1 MNNKTKKIQKN
12 IYMFRIILF
21 GWMMFGLGLLSSGHF
36 GGKLAIMFSIASV
49 VILLAYDA
57 AFDRYLKSRPIYF
70 KLIRKEGK

>member
-1 MNNKTKKIQKN
+1 MDKGGKTMKKN

-36 GGKLAIMFSIASV
+36 GGKMAIVFSIASV

-57 AFDRYLKSRPIYF
+57 AFDKYLKGR
-70 KLIRKEGK
+70 

>member
-1 MNNKTKKIQKN
+1 MKKN

-36 GGKLAIMFSIASV
+36 GGKLAIGFAIASV

-57 AFDRYLKSRPIYF
+57 AFDKYLKGGR
-70 KLIRKEGK
+70 

>member
-1 MNNKTKKIQKN
+1 MAEGGKTMKKN

-36 GGKLAIMFSIASV
+36 GGKLAIIFSIASV

-57 AFDRYLKSRPIYF
+57 AFDKYLKG
-70 KLIRKEGK
+70 GK

>member
-1 MNNKTKKIQKN
+1 MAKGGKAMKKN

-36 GGKLAIMFSIASV
+36 GGKLAIIFSIASV

-57 AFDRYLKSRPIYF
+57 AFDKYLK
-70 KLIRKEGK
+70 GGQ

>member
-1 MNNKTKKIQKN
+1 MKKN

-36 GGKLAIMFSIASV
+36 GGKIAIIFSIASV

-57 AFDRYLKSRPIYF
+57 AFDKYLKGR
-70 KLIRKEGK
+70 

>member
-1 MNNKTKKIQKN
+1 MAKGGKVMKKN

-36 GGKLAIMFSIASV
+36 GGKLAIIFSIASV

-57 AFDRYLKSRPIYF
+57 AFDKYLK
-70 KLIRKEGK
+70 GKK

>member
-1 MNNKTKKIQKN
+1 MKKN

-36 GGKLAIMFSIASV
+36 GGKLAIIFSIVSV

-57 AFDRYLKSRPIYF
+57 MFDKYLKGR
-70 KLIRKEGK
+70 

>member
-1 MNNKTKKIQKN
+1 MDKGGKTMKKN

-36 GGKLAIMFSIASV
+36 GGKMAIGFSIASV

-57 AFDRYLKSRPIYF
+57 AFDKYLKGR
-70 KLIRKEGK
+70 

>member
-1 MNNKTKKIQKN
+1 MKKN

-36 GGKLAIMFSIASV
+36 GGKLAIVFAIASV

-57 AFDRYLKSRPIYF
+57 AFDNYLKG
-70 KLIRKEGK
+70 GK

>member
-1 MNNKTKKIQKN
+1 MKKN

-36 GGKLAIMFSIASV
+36 GGKMAIVFSIASV

-57 AFDRYLKSRPIYF
+57 AFDKYLKGDR
-70 KLIRKEGK
+70 

>member
-1 MNNKTKKIQKN
+1 MAERGKAMKKN

-36 GGKLAIMFSIASV
+36 GGKLAIGFAIASV

-57 AFDRYLKSRPIYF
+57 AFDKYLKGGR
-70 KLIRKEGK
+70 